1 MLQVDCDCGSTYQ
14 PVCDQTS
21 LQTYFSP
28 CSAGCQTRLNS
39 STFQDCSCLASPTSS
54 LVAGYCPSDCNTP
67 LMAFL
72 VTQFLL
78 NFILGLGRVGNL
90 LVHVRCVEKRD
101 KALGM
106 AVQEISLALI
116 AFIPGELMFG
126 WLVDSACLPGMW
138 TTTGCGQTG
147 NCLGYDLQDFRQS
160 GDLSLVQIHPDTVLS
175 LVEIILL
182 LRQHSYAY
190 LLGIFV
196 FRSVFM
202 A

>member
-1 MLQVDCDCGSTYQ
+1 MDCGRSPTYQ
-14 PVCDQTS
+14 PVCDQS
-21 LQTYFSP
+21 ARQTYFSP

-39 STFQDCSCLASPTSS
+39 STFLDCSCVPTST
-54 LVAGYCPSDCNTP
+54 LVAGYCPTDCNTP

-106 AVQEISLALI
+106 ALQEISLALI

-138 TTTGCGQTG
+138 AHTGCGQTG
-147 NCLGYDLQDFRQS
+147 NCLGYDLPDFRTKLFGAS
-160 GDLSLVQIHPDTVLS
+160 AVSFGLAAVFDGLVWRGVKSL
-175 LVEIILL
+175 EI
-182 LRQHSYAY
+182 Y
-190 LLGIFV
+190 
-196 FRSVFM
+196 
-202 A
+202 